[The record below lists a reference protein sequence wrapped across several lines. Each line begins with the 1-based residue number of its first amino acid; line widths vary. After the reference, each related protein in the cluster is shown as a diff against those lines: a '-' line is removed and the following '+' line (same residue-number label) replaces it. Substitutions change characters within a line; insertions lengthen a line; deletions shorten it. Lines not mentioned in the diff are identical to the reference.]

1 MIINGLLFGLISTL
15 HCAGMCGPLALSVP
29 ARASSNKLLFSA
41 VYHSGRI
48 GIYVLIGLLV
58 YSVGYSFSLFR
69 MQQILSIVLG
79 ILMVLFV
86 LWQYAGLPLPAIA
99 GGISRKLTGRL
110 GSLSVKGKTPQ
121 AFVLGIINGLL
132 PCGAIY
138 IAAVYCA
145 ALEGPLDAAAYMVLF
160 GIGTLPV
167 FISAWFFLS
176 DNLLLRL
183 RKFRKVY
190 RLLPLTVGVF
200 MILRGAG
207 LGIPYLSPDVQE
219 MNGKAAVK
227 DCCKHK

>member
-1 MIINGLLFGLISTL
+1 MVINGLLFGLISTL
-15 HCAGMCGPLALSVP
+15 HCAGMCGPLALAVP
-29 ARASSNKLLFSA
+29 ARSSGNKLLFTA

-48 GIYVLIGLLV
+48 GVYILIGLLV
-58 YSVGYSFSLFR
+58 YSVGYSFALFR
-69 MQQILSIVLG
+69 MQQVLSIVLG
-79 ILMVLFV
+79 ALMVLFV
-86 LWQYAGLPLPAIA
+86 LWQYTGMPLPAFS
-99 GGISRKLTGRL
+99 GGFSRRL
-110 GSLSVKGKTPQ
+110 SGKIGSLSVRGQTPK
-121 AFVLGIINGLL
+121 AFMLGVINGLL

-145 ALEGPLDAAAYMVLF
+145 ALQAPLDAAAYMVLF

-176 DNLLLRL
+176 DKLLLRL
-183 RKFRKVY
+183 RKFRNVY

-227 DCCKHK
+227 DCCQHK